1 MAKTRSLPDK
11 YYDKDY
17 EHNGIHRV
25 PLWRIACFAL
35 NNTATNLYMM
45 MMGYATYYLMGWV
58 GVGMMMASSL
68 SMIMRIWDGVT
79 DPFVGFMVDKT
90 NGKFGK
96 NRPFI
101 IIGNIILAV
110 TSFILFHVTHQ
121 LPQAVRFPFYVV
133 VLMIY
138 YLGYTCQCVVTK
150 SAQSCMTNDPKQR
163 PMFASFDGVF
173 NTVLFAGLAVVF
185 ANMANSYKDV
195 GGYASTQFFH
205 SLWVMT
211 AIGSG
216 IFTLLAVIAIAP
228 KDRPEFF
235 GTGKPV
241 KVFAFRKEL
250 AQQMEALGMDPA
262 YADRYLNVGFSGGE
276 KKKSEILQLLML
288 KPKLALLDETDS
300 GLDVDAVKTVAQ
312 GVKAYHNETNAL
324 IIITH
329 NAKILEGLKVD
340 YVHVLDDAHIVRTGG
355 DELVNEIIEEGFH
368 AVKEDEA
375 K

>member
-241 KVFAFRKEL
+241 KVGLKDYWDTLKNNRAI
-250 AQQMEALGMDPA
+250 QMLIQRCLRCNVRLHRRFYRSAGQR
-262 YADRYLNVGFSGGE
+262 DRSDHHPQRHRHLPGHLSGGY
-276 KKKSEILQLLML
+276 QVR
-288 KPKLALLDETDS
+288 P
-300 GLDVDAVKTVAQ
+300 AQ
-312 GVKAYHNETNAL
+312 GHDHRLRRRSGRQRSDHRPVAAGRPHHHDL
-324 IIITH
+324 
-329 NAKILEGLKVD
+329 
-340 YVHVLDDAHIVRTGG
+340 
-355 DELVNEIIEEGFH
+355 
-368 AVKEDEA
+368 
-375 K
+375 